1 MIAGAGGER
10 RKHFSDAQLFIAPSL
25 PSVFLMADPAPSHA
39 PRSGA
44 RRKILRLLAI
54 TPRTTQR
61 ADAPLAPEGLAQ
73 RRAADS
79 GPRRARVALHHDVP
93 HATSPVG
100 DTVEALYA
108 ERNDRQIRLLQV
120 AKRRRGSCS
129 TTSSRLQQLV
139 LNLCLNTIQ
148 SIDPGGELTVR
159 VADSRKGTDARFSS
173 KRRTADLASLACRRP
188 HSAASSQSRG
198 GQQMVISRS
207 ALQRAD

>member
-1 MIAGAGGER
+1 MIAAAGGER

-54 TPRTTQR
+54 TPSTTQR

-79 GPRRARVALHHDVP
+79 GPRRAGVALHHDVP

-120 AKRRRGSCS
+120 GKATPRLVLDNVFTVAAARPEPVLKYHSIDRSRRRTDRSCG
-129 TTSSRLQQLV
+129 RL
-139 LNLCLNTIQ
+139 
-148 SIDPGGELTVR
+148 P
-159 VADSRKGTDARFSS
+159 KGD
-173 KRRTADLASLACRRP
+173 RRTLLVEATD
-188 HSAASSQSRG
+188 SSPGIAGLQKTAL
-198 GQQMVISRS
+198 RS
-207 ALQRAD
+207 